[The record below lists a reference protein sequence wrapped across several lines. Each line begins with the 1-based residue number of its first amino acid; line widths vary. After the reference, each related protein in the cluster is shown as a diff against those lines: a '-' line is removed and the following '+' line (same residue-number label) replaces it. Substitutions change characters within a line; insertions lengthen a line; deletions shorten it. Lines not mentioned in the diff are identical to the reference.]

1 MMSELAIDLDSVEG
15 TSIVALRCHG
25 DIDAHTCA
33 KLDTTMKGI
42 LGEGVSRVIVDLT
55 DVPYMASRGL
65 GVLIAARKHIEDTG
79 GALALLNP
87 NESVTAAIEVLG
99 FDTVFSIVS
108 TEQAAIEAV
117 RQ

>member
-15 TSIVALRCHG
+15 TPIVVLRCHG

-33 KLDTTMKGI
+33 KLDGAMKGV
-42 LGEGVSRVIVDLT
+42 LEEGLSRVIVDLT

-65 GVLIAARKHIEDTG
+65 GVLIAARKQIEDTG
-79 GALALLNP
+79 GALALLKP

-99 FDTVFSIVS
+99 FDSVFSITS
-108 TEQAAIEAV
+108 TEKDAVEAV
-117 RQ
+117 QR

>member
-1 MMSELAIDLDSVEG
+1 MSDLAIDLESIKG
-15 TSIVALRCHG
+15 TPIVALRCHG

-33 KLDTTMKGI
+33 KLDNAMKGV
-42 LGEGVSRVIVDLT
+42 LDEGVSRIIVDLT

-65 GVLIAARKHIEDTG
+65 GVMIAARKQIEDAG

-99 FDTVFSIVS
+99 FDSVFEIAS
-108 TEQAAIEAV
+108 TEQAAVEAV
-117 RQ
+117 RE